1 MDWLRVLGKKKKKK
15 QNGSMTSA
23 AHEYLVLLLNDWAGF
38 GNLLM
43 PRDLLLKVSSE
54 LVEAVNETE
63 TAPERKFNELWKL
76 EDGQDFEPIKKQY
89 ERMLSLL
96 PESHTSKWKERVGI
110 DKEENSKT
118 EEEEKD
124 AMQEEKEEKDNMQE
138 EEEEKDTMQEEKDT
152 IQEDAEENDTI
163 QEEEAAKDTMQVN

>member
-1 MDWLRVLGKKKKKK
+1 MDWLRVPGNKKKKK
-15 QNGSMTSA
+15 QKQKQNGSITSA
-23 AHEYLVLLLNDWAGF
+23 AHEYLVLLLNDWAGC

-96 PESHTSKWKERVGI
+96 PESHATKWKERVGI

-118 EEEEKD
+118 EEEENNT
-124 AMQEEKEEKDNMQE
+124 MQEEG
-138 EEEEKDTMQEEKDT
+138 EEKDTMQEEKDT
-152 IQEDAEENDTI
+152 IQEDAEEKDTI
-163 QEEEAAKDTMQVN
+163 QEEEAAKDTMQEN